1 MIRRSLLLVL
11 AVAKTPALSSANL
24 LTSSRRHNHGNGN
37 SQDDGGEVC
46 HDPFE
51 SDCAEGYYCKMNI
64 GECLKEDEEMVGSCT
79 EVFGGCTRMYRQVS
93 FFVAQFAFAKLSSNI
108 PQLLHDVLSTIA
120 MLGMRLRWC
129 NIRQQFLCWC
139 QRCQW

>member
-24 LTSSRRHNHGNGN
+24 LTSSRRHNHGDGN

-46 HDPFE
+46 HDPFG

-79 EVFGGCTRMYRQVS
+79 EVFGGCTRMYRQVCGCDG
-93 FFVAQFAFAKLSSNI
+93 VTYANSSCAGARGVNVREE
-108 PQLLHDVLSTIA
+108 QCSSAVKDCSSGA
-120 MLGMRLRWC
+120 R
-129 NIRQQFLCWC
+129 
-139 QRCQW
+139 